1 MVDCMPH
8 QWRRIETGLF
18 LGLWLVLMLAGRT
31 EMFRDPDT
39 FWHTVVGQRILA
51 SGRIAT
57 VDAFSF
63 TRAGQTWIPTEWL
76 GECGMAALHRLGG
89 WDALLTATAALLAGV
104 YTAIGSRLLQA
115 GLRVGPALLVPAI
128 ALAASSHQFHV
139 RPLVCS
145 LALLAWTF
153 SLLVDVEAGRRPLV
167 GLAWLVPVFV
177 LWVNI
182 HGGVLG
188 GLGTVGI
195 ASAGWCGAFCAAR
208 GRPSAARSPG
218 SAGDPG
224 GIPAGADAAP
234 RRPVR
239 RGADLAGLALL
250 LVVLAASVLANPFG
264 LELPRAWG
272 SILALPLPDLIQE
285 HAPLR
290 LSDTGGMA
298 VLALAALYVVAL
310 AGVFPR
316 WPRVTWLVPLVWLV
330 LAFQRVRHAPLFAVV
345 TVIALADL
353 LPYTRWRA
361 WLAARDMWRL
371 PERLG
376 AGLGLPGTGQAGA
389 TRLWPPRD
397 GRLLAVAV
405 VLSVLALEASGLH
418 VPLVGRGWVVLD
430 AALWPVELLPQLGKI
445 GSQAEEARVFNDYRL
460 GGFLIYHAPQ
470 VRVFIDGRCELY
482 GRKFLVEYDR
492 AERENP
498 AEIEIWRQRYGF
510 GHALVA
516 RGSPFDRHL
525 AQDPQWTL
533 VGRTSTAALYGRV
546 QGSGVGVRGSGFGVR
561 GSGFGVQTSDP

>member
-8 QWRRIETGLF
+8 RWRRVETGLF

-57 VDAFSF
+57 VDVFSF
-63 TRAGQTWIPTEWL
+63 TRAGRTWIPTEWL

-89 WDALLTATAALLAGV
+89 WDALLTATAALLASV
-104 YTAIGSRLLQA
+104 YTAVGSRLLRA
-115 GLRVGPALLVPAI
+115 GLGAGPALLVLAI

-153 SLLVDVEAGRRPLV
+153 SLLVDIEAGRRPLL

-195 ASAGWCGAFCAAR
+195 VVAGWCGAFCAAR
-208 GRPSAARSPG
+208 GRPSAARSP
-218 SAGDPG
+218 ACPGDPG
-224 GIPAGADAAP
+224 GIPGGADAVP
-234 RRPVR
+234 RGPVR

-250 LVVLAASVLANPFG
+250 LAALVASTLANPFG

-272 SILALPLPDLIQE
+272 SILALPLPELIQE

-290 LSDTGGMA
+290 LSETGGMA
-298 VLALAALYVVAL
+298 VLALAAVYVVAL
-310 AGVFPR
+310 AGIFPR

-330 LAFQRVRHAPLFAVV
+330 LAVERVRHAPLFAVV

-353 LPYTRWRA
+353 LPHTRWRA

-371 PERLG
+371 PEHLSAAPRLP
-376 AGLGLPGTGQAGA
+376 ATGQQGA
-389 TRLWPPRD
+389 THLWPPRD
-397 GRLLAVAV
+397 GRLPALAV
-405 VLSVLALEASGLH
+405 VLSALALQAGGLRA
-418 VPLVGRGWVVLD
+418 PLVGRGWVVLD
-430 AALWPVELLPQLGKI
+430 AALWPVELLPQLAKSGT
-445 GSQAEEARVFNDYRL
+445 QADDARVFNDYRF

-482 GRKFLVEYDR
+482 GREFLVEYDR
-492 AERENP
+492 AEREDP
-498 AEIEIWRQRYGF
+498 AGIEAWRRRYGF

-546 QGSGVGVRGSGFGVR
+546 QGSGFRVRGQGNDQRSGTR
-561 GSGFGVQTSDP
+561 DQ